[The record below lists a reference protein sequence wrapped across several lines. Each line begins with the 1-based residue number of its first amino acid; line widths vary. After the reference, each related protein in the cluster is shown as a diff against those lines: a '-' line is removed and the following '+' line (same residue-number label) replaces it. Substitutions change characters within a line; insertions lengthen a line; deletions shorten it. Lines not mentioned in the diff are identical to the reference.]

1 MNKILLLVI
10 FIGIGYLT
18 ARSENVS
25 DNPLIYN
32 EKNVLNLNGTWDF
45 KYIPSVKTG
54 SDSLFYTKNFDV
66 SDWANIQVPGHWELQ
81 GFAEPSYSTV
91 KEGTGLYRTS
101 FMVPNEWK
109 NRQVFIQFDG
119 VLYAY
124 DVFVNG
130 HYVGNWTSA
139 FNSRSFEI
147 SRYID
152 FSGENILGVRV
163 TTRSHD
169 FEFDISDC
177 WGLSGIFRD
186 VFLFDRPQT
195 CILDYTVRTKIAQE
209 GLALVEVAV
218 DLNQAVEISGEQ
230 FQLKGILI
238 SPCGNEI
245 VQKIP
250 VKTEIGNQFRFK
262 IKSPDWWTAE
272 TPSLYKLK
280 LQLFQNGHLIQE
292 KNQMVGIRE
301 ISIDQAVVKLNGSP
315 LKLRGVNHHDL
326 VPETG
331 RTMSRQQILKDLL
344 LIKEANI
351 NFIRTSHYPPN
362 HCLLDMCDSLG
373 IYVDCEV
380 PFNYGRRLLTDPNY
394 QDDLLKRAKATLLR
408 DKNHP
413 CIVFWSIGNENPST
427 PITEETGRFVKQ
439 QDPTRPICFAG
450 LLLRSEKRPNIR
462 ADEPDFVD
470 ISSSHYKSVEWIIEK
485 TGTTKKPVVL
495 TEYAHA
501 LGSTFGNMKDTW
513 GEMFRNPKM
522 LGGAVWM
529 FQDQGIMRKS
539 DHAVDVHKL
548 TQSVWVDSL
557 YYYDCNA
564 LGGVDGIVYADRTP
578 QTDYWQVR
586 KVYSPIQIIEK
597 RVPVN
602 SGSQTISLSVYNQY
616 DFLNLNSLQ
625 GKWTLLKNREIYQ
638 QGQASVNCLPHDT
651 VSWELPLVL
660 PENQEKD
667 VWLLRFEYKDKTGMP
682 VYEHTLNLL
691 PAQGL
696 DKVKQEICLPEKSLQ
711 KTTSGVTVGNFEFD
725 FSPKDFSLKL
735 VDLANQKEL
744 ICGGIYAR
752 TGRVATINDEA
763 INEKQNGY
771 LWNPFLLSANQL
783 KEVVETKTATQY
795 NLSGRATFLRGDQFP
810 GQQVSGDIAYTVS
823 NDGTLTVR
831 YDLKPENAT
840 GNFLEAG
847 VSFVLPENI
856 SDFIWLGD
864 GPYPSFPDKHLL
876 SGLGI
881 HYLKKG
887 DLYFTG
893 NRANVEVAVLTDREG
908 NGIAIIGDRSN
919 IAVECVDG
927 KIIVSHNA
935 LVSGKGNKKTKPISA
950 YRIEAGSV
958 KQISGTFRIVPLQAN
973 HWPKKLI
980 EILGGPDKS
989 KKPFAPFY
997 HSYDWPK

>member
-1 MNKILLLVI
+1 MVLV
-10 FIGIGYLT
+10 F
-18 ARSENVS
+18 
-25 DNPLIYN
+25 PLQSGNIDKTPLCFN
-32 EKNVLNLNGTWDF
+32 EKNIQKLNGTWDF

-54 SDSLFYTKNFDV
+54 NDSLFYTRDFDV
-66 SDWANIQVPGHWELQ
+66 SGWANIQVPGHWELQ
-81 GFAEPSYSTV
+81 GFAVPSYSTV

-101 FMVPNEWK
+101 FIVPDEWK

-139 FNSRSFEI
+139 FNSKSFEV
-147 SRYID
+147 SRYIN
-152 FSGENILGVRV
+152 FSGENILGVKV

-218 DLNQAVEISGEQ
+218 DLNKNVENSGDQ
-230 FQLKGILI
+230 FQLKGVLI
-238 SPCGNEI
+238 SRNGKEI

-250 VKTEIGNQFRFK
+250 VKSETGNQFRFK
-262 IKSPDWWTAE
+262 VKSPDWWTAE

-292 KNQMVGIRE
+292 KDQMVGIRE
-301 ISIDQAVVKLNGSP
+301 ISIEQAVVKLNGSP

-326 VPETG
+326 APETG
-331 RTMSRQQILKDLL
+331 RTMSREQILKDLL

-351 NFIRTSHYPPN
+351 NFIRTSHYPPD
-362 HCLLDMCDSLG
+362 HCLLDICDSLG

-450 LLLRSEKRPNIR
+450 LLLRSEKRPDIR

-470 ISSSHYKSVEWIIEK
+470 ISSAHYKSVEWIIEK

-501 LGSTFGNMKDTW
+501 LGTTFGNMEDTW

-529 FQDQGIMRKS
+529 FQDQGIIRKS
-539 DHAVDVHKL
+539 EHPVDVQKL
-548 TQSVWVDSL
+548 TQSVWVDSI

-602 SGSQTISLSVYNQY
+602 PGPQTISLSVYNQY

-638 QGQASVNCLPHDT
+638 QGQASVNCHPHDT
-651 VSWELPLVL
+651 VNWELPLVL
-660 PENQEKD
+660 PENPEKD
-667 VWLLRFEYKDKTGMP
+667 VWLLRFEYKDNTGMP
-682 VYEHTLNLL
+682 VYEHTVSLL

-711 KTTSGVTVGNFEFD
+711 RTTSGVIVGNFEFG

-735 VDLANQKEL
+735 VDLVNQKEL

-752 TGRVATINDEA
+752 TGRVVTINDEA

-771 LWNPFLLSANQL
+771 LWDPFLLSASQL
-783 KEVVETKTATQY
+783 DGVLETKTATKY
-795 NLSGRATFLRGDQFP
+795 NVSGRAIFPRGDQFP

-831 YDLKPENAT
+831 YDLNPENAT

-847 VSFVLPENI
+847 VSFILPATT

-864 GPYPSFPDKHLL
+864 GPYPSFPDKHSL
-876 SGLGI
+876 SEFGI

-893 NRANVEVAVLTDREG
+893 NRAKVEVAVLTDPEG
-908 NGIAIIGDRSN
+908 NGVAIIGDRAN
-919 IAVECVDG
+919 IAVEVVDG
-927 KIIVSHNA
+927 KFIVSHNA
-935 LVSGKGNKKTKPISA
+935 LVSGKGNKKTMPIPA
-950 YRIEAGSV
+950 YRIEADAV
-958 KQISGTFRIVPLQAN
+958 KEISGTFRIVPLQAN

-980 EILGGPDKS
+980 EIFGSPDKT

-997 HSYDWPK
+997 HSYDCSK